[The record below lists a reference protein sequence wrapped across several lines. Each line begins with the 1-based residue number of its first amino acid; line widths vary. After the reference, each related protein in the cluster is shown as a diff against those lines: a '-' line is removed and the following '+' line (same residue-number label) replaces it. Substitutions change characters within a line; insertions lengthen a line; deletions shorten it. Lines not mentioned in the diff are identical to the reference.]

1 MNAHINGWNLVQMLL
16 DRNGKNQSW
25 LAKQLKMSPA
35 AVTQVKQGVFRL
47 SGDQIAKICQV
58 TGATKEEKDELYSE
72 VVNARLF
79 NFVPKATVKVNGR

>member
-79 NFVPKATVKVNGR
+79 NFAPKATVKVNGR